1 MRHVSWLL
9 ILLLLTAILLVG
21 CTEDDR
27 EQTTNP
33 AQTTVSQIDST
44 AEQMP
49 VESGGEPVSN
59 TIAPIPTELET
70 QGDLVIDV
78 TGQPVIGG

>member
-9 ILLLLTAILLVG
+9 ILLLLTALFLVG
-21 CTEDDR
+21 CTDEDKER
-27 EQTTNP
+27 PTNP
-33 AQTTVSQIDST
+33 AQSTVSQTVPT
-44 AEQMP
+44 AEQTP
-49 VESGGEPVSN
+49 VESGGEAVVNTTAPV
-59 TIAPIPTELET
+59 PTELET